1 MKLSIRT
8 KLLSFI
14 PIMIMVVLLI
24 AGISYSF
31 AKNEIEEQ
39 IEERLSRQAGET
51 AGNMEQQLSEH
62 QRIGETLAE
71 IVGEE
76 GIELDEASYAALQ
89 ERLVELN
96 EATFGIG
103 VWFEP
108 YAYDEDIEF
117 YGPYSYEEEGAVV
130 FTDEYATADY
140 DYPSQEWYTAGVEAG
155 TATWTAP
162 YFDEALNTVLVT
174 TSTPFYAPDE
184 SLLGVI
190 SSDMDAAK
198 IKEIADNLEV
208 GENGWAFLMD
218 ETGTFLAHPE
228 AASLEEDPALEAISG
243 NFASSGLDHIAY
255 PEGDA
260 IVSYLPLEQ
269 NGWTLGL
276 VLPES
281 EGYAGVNALLR
292 NVILIAGILVL
303 LTAAVVYFVASRITK
318 PIRALNEEV
327 KHVAEGDLSRHLV
340 VNTND
345 ETGELTGSFNVMVT
359 NLRELVNSVRESVH
373 TSSDAVSQLSAVSE
387 ETMASSEQINRA
399 IQDVAEG
406 TTNAAASAED
416 SSQKTTDLSEQL
428 TALSVISTSLNS
440 QAEKVDETNRS
451 GSEQT
456 SILQVKAEQTDG
468 MIGRVE
474 DVVHELSERMNEISS
489 IVSTIASISEQTN
502 LLALNAS
509 IEAAQAG
516 EHGRGFAVV
525 AEEVRKLAEETA
537 GATRHI
543 RNSMEEIQGKAVNA
557 SSEMAD
563 ARKLS
568 TEQFEITSKT
578 VSSFDEIA
586 KRNKEMSLLVSQMT
600 NHISGIEKNK
610 EKVVSAIAEIAVVM
624 EESAAA
630 SEEVSA
636 SANEQL
642 IALETITASAED
654 LQVSSEKLMQQIAQF
669 KS

>member
-1 MKLSIRT
+1 MKISIRT

-14 PIMIMVVLLI
+14 PIMIMVVLLV
-24 AGISYSF
+24 AGLSYSF
-31 AKNEIEEQ
+31 ARSEIEEQ

-51 AGNMEQQLSEH
+51 AGNIEQILVEH

-71 IVGEE
+71 VVGEE
-76 GIELDEASYAALQ
+76 GTELNRESYEALQ
-89 ERLVELN
+89 ARLINLN
-96 EATFGIG
+96 DATYGVGI
-103 VWFEP
+103 WYEP
-108 YAYDEDIEF
+108 FAYDESIEYF
-117 YGPYSYEEEGAVV
+117 GPYSYEDGEDIT
-130 FTDEYATADY
+130 FTDEYENAEY
-140 DYPSQEWYTAGVEAG
+140 DYPSQPWYTESAESANV
-155 TATWTAP
+155 TWSTP
-162 YFDEALNTVLVT
+162 YFDETLNKTLVT
-174 TSTPFYAPDE
+174 VGTPFYAPDG
-184 SLLGVI
+184 SLMGVI

-198 IKEIADNLEV
+198 IKVIADNLEV

-218 ETGTFLAHPE
+218 DTGNFLAHPD
-228 AASLEEDPALEAISG
+228 AASLEEDPVLEEISD
-243 NFASSGLDHIAY
+243 NFASDGLDRISY
-255 PEGDA
+255 PDEEA

-281 EGYAGVNALLR
+281 EVYAGVNALLR
-292 NVILIAGILVL
+292 NVMLIAGVLVL

-327 KHVAEGDLSRHLV
+327 KHVAEGDLTRHLV
-340 VNTND
+340 VSTND
-345 ETGELTGSFNVMVT
+345 ETGELTASFNVMVT
-359 NLRELVNSVRESVH
+359 SLRELVDSVRESVH

-416 SSQKTTDLSEQL
+416 SSQKTADLSEQL
-428 TALSVISTSLNS
+428 TALSVISKSLDS

-474 DVVHELSERMNEISS
+474 DVVHELSDRMNEISS
-489 IVSTIASISEQTN
+489 IVGTIASISEQTN

-543 RNSMEEIQGKAVNA
+543 RNSMEEIQGKALSA

-563 ARKLS
+563 VRKLS
-568 TEQFEITSKT
+568 TEQFEITGKT

-586 KRNKEMSLLVSQMT
+586 KRNKEMSILVSQMT
-600 NHISGIEKNK
+600 DHISGIEENK
-610 EKVVSAIAEIAVVM
+610 EKVVSSIAEIAVVM

-642 IALETITASAED
+642 TALETITSSAED